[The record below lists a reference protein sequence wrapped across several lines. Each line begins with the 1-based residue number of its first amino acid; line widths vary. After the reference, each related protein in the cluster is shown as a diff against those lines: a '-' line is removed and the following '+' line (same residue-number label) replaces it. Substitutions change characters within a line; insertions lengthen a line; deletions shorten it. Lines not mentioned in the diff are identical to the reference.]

1 MPCICATVACMHVCN
16 DGVHAYLPRCVC
28 ICNDAR
34 ARIHVRFCVR
44 TQDFADDGNGLTMA
58 LAGELK
64 RMIEESG
71 GSAEDRDVAAG
82 CASVV
87 RLGWPKKAG
96 GWVGVCVCARA
107 RVRVCVCVCVCVC
120 DLRWS

>member
-28 ICNDAR
+28 ICNDAH
-34 ARIHVRFCVR
+34 ARIHVRFSVR

-96 GWVGVCVCARA
+96 
-107 RVRVCVCVCVCVC
+107 VCVCVCVCVC
-120 DLRWS
+120 VHMYWRAGVCMRMCVRV

>member
-16 DGVHAYLPRCVC
+16 DGVHACLPRCVC

-34 ARIHVRFCVR
+34 ARIHVRFSVR

-96 GWVGVCVCARA
+96 VF
-107 RVRVCVCVCVCVC
+107 VCVCVCVCVC
-120 DLRWS
+120 VHMYWRAGVCMRMCVRV